1 MKNRL
6 LAEFASAEEFKEA
19 TERRT
24 AAYSSV
30 REDSSTG
37 ATNKL
42 PAEVELC
49 KKSNIIVAGGGTAG
63 HLFPAIALGEELM
76 QRGYELHLITD
87 VRCQKYLTEDLKL
100 IPHIIN
106 FRLAPKGLINRFKLL
121 ISLLFVTFKMLLL
134 LVKIKPYAII
144 GFGGYPTFPPLLA
157 AVFLRIPIIVYEQN
171 CFIGKAN
178 RFFLKYA
185 RKVALTYDE
194 TKNYNILDK
203 NKKLVI
209 GNIVRENVK
218 NLKVRENFNNDT
230 FRIFIFGGSQG
241 AKVLSTLIPEAIQI
255 LVQSNPDI
263 KLHIT
268 QQASLEDHDNIAK
281 IYAQLKIPY
290 KLADFFYD
298 MEQQYASQELV
309 ISRAGA
315 STISELCYVGLP
327 AIFIPLPSASENHQ
341 FYNAKALEDSG
352 AGWCFEQ
359 STITAEKLADKIL
372 VLVKNRDILKKTS
385 IELLKRKHDG
395 SKVLA
400 DAVEEIIS

>member
-1 MKNRL
+1 MK
-6 LAEFASAEEFKEA
+6 
-19 TERRT
+19 
-24 AAYSSV
+24 
-30 REDSSTG
+30 
-37 ATNKL
+37 
-42 PAEVELC
+42 
-49 KKSNIIVAGGGTAG
+49 NIIVAGGGTAG

-76 QRGYELHLITD
+76 KRGYELHLITD

-106 FRLAPKGLINRFKLL
+106 FRLPPKGLFNKFKLL
-121 ISLLFVTFKMLLL
+121 ISLLIITFKMLLL

-194 TKNYNILDK
+194 TKNYDILDK

-218 NLKVRENFNNDT
+218 NLKVRNDFGNDP

-241 AKVLSTLIPEAIQI
+241 AKIFSTLVPEAIQI

-268 QQASLEDHDNIAK
+268 QQASIEDHDNIAK

-298 MEQQYASQELV
+298 MDQQYASQELV

-359 STITAEKLADKIL
+359 NDVTAEKLASKLL
-372 VLVKNRDILKKTS
+372 VLVRNRDILQQTS
-385 IELLKRKHDG
+385 HQLLKKKNDG
-395 SKVLA
+395 SMVLA

>member
-1 MKNRL
+1 MK
-6 LAEFASAEEFKEA
+6 
-19 TERRT
+19 
-24 AAYSSV
+24 
-30 REDSSTG
+30 
-37 ATNKL
+37 
-42 PAEVELC
+42 
-49 KKSNIIVAGGGTAG
+49 NIIVAGGGTAG

-76 QRGYELHLITD
+76 KRGYELQLITD

-106 FRLAPKGLINRFKLL
+106 FRLPPKGLINRFKLL

-134 LVKIKPYAII
+134 LVKIKPCVII

-203 NKKLVI
+203 SKKLVI

-241 AKVLSTLIPEAIQI
+241 AKVFSTLIPEAIQI

-268 QQASLEDHDNIAK
+268 QQAPLEDHDNIAK

-298 MEQQYASQELV
+298 MDQQYVSQELV

-315 STISELCYVGLP
+315 STISELSYIGLP

-385 IELLKRKHDG
+385 IELLKRKNDG
-395 SKVLA
+395 IKVLA

>member
-1 MKNRL
+1 MK
-6 LAEFASAEEFKEA
+6 
-19 TERRT
+19 
-24 AAYSSV
+24 
-30 REDSSTG
+30 
-37 ATNKL
+37 
-42 PAEVELC
+42 
-49 KKSNIIVAGGGTAG
+49 NIIVAGGGTAG
-63 HLFPAIALGEELM
+63 HLFPAIVLGEELM
-76 QRGYELHLITD
+76 KRGYELHLITD
-87 VRCQKYLTEDLKL
+87 VRCQKYLAEDLKL

-106 FRLAPKGLINRFKLL
+106 FRLPPKGLFNKFKLL
-121 ISLLFVTFKMLLL
+121 ISLLIITFKMLLL

-144 GFGGYPTFPPLLA
+144 GFGGYPTFPPLFA
-157 AVFLRIPIIVYEQN
+157 AVFLRIPIIIYEQN

-241 AKVLSTLIPEAIQI
+241 AKIFSTLVPEAIQI

-298 MEQQYASQELV
+298 MDQQYANQELV

-359 STITAEKLADKIL
+359 STITAEKLANKLL
-372 VLVKNRDILKKTS
+372 VLVKNRDILQQTS
-385 IELLKRKHDG
+385 HQLLKKKNDG

>member
-1 MKNRL
+1 MK
-6 LAEFASAEEFKEA
+6 
-19 TERRT
+19 
-24 AAYSSV
+24 
-30 REDSSTG
+30 
-37 ATNKL
+37 
-42 PAEVELC
+42 
-49 KKSNIIVAGGGTAG
+49 NIIVAGGGTAG

-76 QRGYELHLITD
+76 KRGYELHLITD

-134 LVKIKPYAII
+134 LVRIKPYAII
-144 GFGGYPTFPPLLA
+144 GFGGYPTVPPLLA

-203 NKKLVI
+203 SKKLVI

-241 AKVLSTLIPEAIQI
+241 AKIFSTLVPEAIQI

-268 QQASLEDHDNIAK
+268 QQAPLEDHDNIVK
-281 IYAQLKIPY
+281 IYSELNIPH
-290 KLADFFYD
+290 KVSDFFYD
-298 MEQQYASQELV
+298 MDQQYASQELV

-315 STISELCYVGLP
+315 STISELSYIGLP
-327 AIFIPLPSASENHQ
+327 AIFIPLPAAAENHQ

-359 STITAEKLADKIL
+359 NKITPKKLADKLL

-385 IELLKRKHDG
+385 IELLKRKNDG